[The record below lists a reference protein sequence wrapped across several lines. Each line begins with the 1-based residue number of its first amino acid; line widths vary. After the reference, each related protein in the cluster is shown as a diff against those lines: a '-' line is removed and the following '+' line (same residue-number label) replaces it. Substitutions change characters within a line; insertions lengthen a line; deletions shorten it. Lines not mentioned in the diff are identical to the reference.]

1 MKSIGDRVDRWV
13 PESALL
19 NHLIRKE
26 HHLPKHPKTIRFGV
40 HEHPE
45 KKSCL
50 IKLIMVCGSP
60 VYPRAL
66 WDDT

>member
-45 KKSCL
+45 KKILPNQANHGVWLAS
-50 IKLIMVCGSP
+50 VP
-60 VYPRAL
+60 
-66 WDDT
+66 

>member
-45 KKSCL
+45 KKN
-50 IKLIMVCGSP
+50 P
-60 VYPRAL
+60 A
-66 WDDT
+66 